1 MNRDVL
7 KRLLRKA
14 LLSRIMDNLDKL
26 TLRANL
32 THRAISDQMGA
43 QVNWF
48 NDAFNNNEDITVSSL
63 ARVLSVISE
72 KIKLKEEKL
81 TTVFD
86 KKSLEIASLYG
97 RVLNEKEQ
105 YIKDLIR
112 SEKSIFSDL
121 VTEWDYL
128 SGKNKLDENE
138 KKVARQVQDL
148 IKGSDI

>member
-1 MNRDVL
+1 M
-7 KRLLRKA
+7 
-14 LLSRIMDNLDKL
+14 
-26 TLRANL
+26 
-32 THRAISDQMGA
+32 
-43 QVNWF
+43 
-48 NDAFNNNEDITVSSL
+48 
-63 ARVLSVISE
+63 LSVISE
-72 KIKLKEEKL
+72 KIKLNEEKL